1 MVMPMET
8 RVSTSLAPFA
18 AIQDPKRP
26 NTPSLQE
33 LSQKI
38 LDMGDDRR
46 NLPQIAQHA
55 KHSDPLIRRYVAY
68 ALGQMA
74 LKPLETKAKTPD
86 PIRPLLQ
93 QLSQDPQKEVNQ
105 LAKRMLD
112 RMAKV

>member
-1 MVMPMET
+1 MET
-8 RVSTSLAPFA
+8 RVSPSLAPFA
-18 AIQDPKRP
+18 TIQDPKRP

-38 LDMGDDRR
+38 LDLADDRR
-46 NLPQIAQHA
+46 NVPTLAQYA

-68 ALGQMA
+68 ALGQIA
-74 LKPLETKAKTPD
+74 LKPLETKAKTAD

-93 QLSQDPQKEVNQ
+93 QLSQDPQKEVSQ

-112 RMAKV
+112 RMPKV